1 MTVAFFGAT
10 GRTDATH
17 AALILT
23 DALLVDVGSARLVRV
38 TSPGEAALPSPEFKP
53 DGLVVVQREA
63 TSVEAIEAIVSA
75 EAAACPHDDGTVF
88 DLPGGS
94 LFAPTLLKLIASPVL
109 VVGPAPFDEHAAGQ
123 VLRVLGHPDDPDDV
137 RPWMLGSGRGGA
149 SAAVAFECATARFA
163 TSHGVRPRTLP
174 VVLPPL
180 SRAECAS
187 LVAGD
192 RTARTLAAGL
202 RLLAALRASRGS
214 GAASGVSAEALAE
227 ALGNDVGLLKETDE
241 RDVGDRLRELA
252 DELRAIRDETAP
264 TNRDLAHVPRIE
276 DWKAGTREVRVL
288 TGRVYGHPDVADG
301 RRIVTSDLYAS
312 DGATWARTLSRY
324 YRLGRPAP
332 GQTRSDL
339 H

>member
-23 DALLVDVGSARLVRV
+23 DAQLVDVGTARLVRV
-38 TSPGEAALPSPEFKP
+38 TLPGEAALPAPEFKP
-53 DGLVVVQREA
+53 DGLVVIQHEA
-63 TSVEAIEAIVSA
+63 TTVGAIEAIVSA

-94 LFAPTLLKLIASPVL
+94 LLAPTLLGRIASPVL

-123 VLRVLGHPDDPDDV
+123 VLRVLGHSDGHDV

-149 SAAVAFECATARFA
+149 SAAVAFECATARLA
-163 TSHGVRPRTLP
+163 MSHGVRPRTLP

-180 SRAECAS
+180 SRAEGAS

-241 RDVGDRLRELA
+241 RDVGDRLRDLA

-276 DWKAGTREVRVL
+276 DWTAGTREVRVL
-288 TGRVYGHPDVADG
+288 TGRVYGHPEIADG

-332 GQTRSDL
+332 GQTRANL
-339 H
+339 N